1 MKKFLI
7 AATATIIGTMAFASS
22 SQAGFKHHFHG
33 NHGFHNGHFG
43 IVINTHRPRY
53 IVDDYGDCFT
63 KKIRRYDRWGNLY
76 IKKVRI
82 CD

>member
-7 AATATIIGTMAFASS
+7 AATATVIATLSFATA
-22 SQAGFKHHFHG
+22 SQAGGFKWHHGH
-33 NHGFHNGHFG
+33 HGFHGAPFG
-43 IVINTHRPRY
+43 LVVDLGPRV
-53 IVDDYGDCFT
+53 IVDDYVDCYV
-63 KKIRRYDRWGNLY
+63 KKVRKYDRYGNLY